1 MIVITGV
8 TGHLGRI
15 AADDILATTSSD
27 EIAVV
32 ARDTGKAR
40 DFAARGVD
48 VRQGDY
54 DDPAGLV
61 SAFMGADVLLFVS
74 SPNTEPGVRERQ
86 HLDVVDA
93 AVKAGV
99 GRVVYTSAITA
110 DRGESFL
117 AAHKV
122 TEDALGDSGLS
133 YTLLRN
139 TFYTEVFVNPG
150 IAAAVAAGELTA
162 PAIGHP
168 LVTAT
173 QSDLAHAAAAAVV
186 GAGYDN
192 AVYELRGPGWTF
204 PELAETLT
212 EVSGRPVA
220 FREVDDSASGEVAY
234 ILPLLRLPEFGQP
247 TPDLETLLGRP
258 ATPLAETVRAA
269 LAQRRPDAM
278 TR

>member
-15 AADDILATTSSD
+15 AADHILATTSSD

-40 DFAARGVD
+40 DFATRGVD

-61 SAFMGADVLLFVS
+61 SAFTGADVLLFVS
-74 SPNTEPGVRERQ
+74 SPNIEPGVRERQ

-93 AVKAGV
+93 AIKAGV
-99 GRVVYTSAITA
+99 GRVVYTSTITA

-117 AAHKV
+117 AVHKV
-122 TEDALGDSGLS
+122 TEDALRDSGLS
-133 YTLLRN
+133 YSLLRN
-139 TFYTEVFVNPG
+139 TFYTEVFVNRG
-150 IAAAVAAGELTA
+150 LATAVAAGELTA

-173 QSDLAHAAAAAVV
+173 QSDLAHAAAAVV
-186 GAGYDN
+186 GTGHDN

-212 EVSGRPVA
+212 EVSGRQVA

-247 TPDLETLLGRP
+247 TTDLEILLGRP
-258 ATPLAETVRAA
+258 ATPLSVTVRAA
-269 LAQRRPDAM
+269 LAS
-278 TR
+278 